1 MVDMRHISRT
11 LKPEQVIDLFL
22 KDIEPVSIVV
32 SLFYSS
38 SVRCRMV
45 ESAWAAAPVTAVTQI
60 RRMIMDLNLLRVIR
74 SIMFDQ
80 R

>member
-32 SLFYSS
+32 SLFCSS

-45 ESAWAAAPVTAVTQI
+45 ESAWAAAPVTAVTLI